1 MSLEVIR
8 RIEEILDYH
17 PREFTTL
24 VAGNNIF
31 AKAVATI
38 LSQNTN
44 DKNSIEAY
52 KRLGKIIDITP
63 DNILSTEDTQI
74 IDAIRIS
81 GLYQQ
86 KLKTI
91 KNLAKKVLEELEG
104 DLSKL
109 AYKDLEEARTWLKS
123 IPGIGDKTADII
135 LLHLGHPTFPVDTH
149 ISRITCRLGFT
160 HSRKYWEV
168 SKYWLEALPT
178 EKYLEAHL
186 LLIKFGREICTSR
199 NPKCGKCVL
208 NDICKYYRED
218 GQDCKT

>member
-1 MSLEVIR
+1 MTYEVIK
-8 RIEEILDYH
+8 RIEKILNYH

-24 VAGNNIF
+24 SAGVDIF

-44 DKNSIEAY
+44 DKNSIEAF
-52 KRLGKIIDITP
+52 KRLQKTL
-63 DNILSTEDTQI
+63 NINPREILTTEDNLI

-81 GLYQQ
+81 GLYDQ

-91 KNLAKKVLEELEG
+91 KNLARKVLEDLDG

-109 AYKDLEEARTWLKS
+109 ANISLEDARNWLKS

-160 HSRKYWEV
+160 KSRKYWEV
-168 SKYWLEALPT
+168 SKYWLENLPP
-178 EKYLEAHL
+178 EKYLDAHL
-186 LLIKFGREICTSR
+186 LLIKFGREICSSR
-199 NPKCGKCVL
+199 RPKCDKCVL

-218 GQDCKT
+218 GKDCKT

>member
-1 MSLEVIR
+1 MRIKDVLEYH
-8 RIEEILDYH
+8 LD
-17 PREFTTL
+17 EFTTL
-24 VAGNNIF
+24 AAGDDIF

-44 DKNSIEAY
+44 DRNSIEAF
-52 KRLGKIIDITP
+52 KRLSKVMEITP
-63 DNILSTEDTQI
+63 KNLLFAEDAKI
-74 IDAIRIS
+74 IDAIKIS
-81 GLYQQ
+81 GLYRQ

-91 KNLAKKVLEELEG
+91 KTLAKKVLEEFKG
-104 DLSKL
+104 DLTKL
-109 AYKDLEEARTWLKS
+109 AYKDLEEARSWLKS

-135 LLHLGHPTFPVDTH
+135 LLHLGYPTFPVDTH

-160 HSRKYWEV
+160 ESRRYWEV
-168 SKYWLEALPT
+168 SRYWLKTLPV

-208 NDICKYYRED
+208 NDICRYYRED
-218 GQDCKT
+218 GKDCKA